1 VSVVR
6 RIGLATLLIHGLAL
20 MAWPAAAQP
29 VRGVRPAAPTAAP
42 SPTDAIDL
50 VHLGTYA
57 SGVFDGSAAEVVA
70 HDPGSQ
76 RLFVAN
82 HAEAAIDV
90 LDIRDPRRPR
100 RVLQIDLTPFGGR
113 PTSVATRRGIV
124 AAAVTSGA
132 AEKPGSAV
140 FFDSEGR
147 LLSRLEVG
155 AHPDMLTFTPD
166 GRYLL
171 VANEGEPDDY
181 CKTGPEHDPEGSVSI
196 IAMGDAAKELT
207 QQDVKTVGFADVTRA
222 GLDPRIRIYGPGAT
236 VAQDLEPEYIA
247 VSADSKTA
255 WVVLQENNA
264 IATLDIE
271 QGAFAGIVGLGAKD
285 FSRESRHVRVI
296 EIEDVVEPGVAGV
309 GAVRRGNY
317 SGLYFESRDLD
328 SGKLY
333 FVTHADA
340 VDRGHSGSAAELV
353 VVEVDPYSS
362 EARTLERI
370 ALVDTDGRPLP
381 LRSLRPTENEPTGDR
396 ASAVEHDRSGVDF
409 EAIDRADDG
418 SYWMAD
424 ESVPALYHFTPAGRL
439 IARYVPQGSAIDGI
453 KALPEALGS
462 RWPGHGLEA
471 LVFQDGLVVA
481 WLQHV
486 GDPTAEDG
494 SESQFVR
501 IAVLDPGERRMRAE
515 FLYVLESETS
525 RVTDAVPLDEHGRF
539 LVLEADYA
547 VGRAKRAAV
556 YEVDLSRATDLR
568 SPGTGAAERTS
579 RLDDLNVSDLRRS
592 GVRPVSKRLFLDA
605 TAPSY
610 LLRGRPEGLA
620 IVDART
626 IALLGDVD
634 SPPFGEGEIG
644 GRRLSPLV
652 LINLG
657 GNGLDPSDADG
668 GTRIT
673 RWPLL
678 SYYQPDGIAAL
689 ETQGRRFLLTANE
702 GDARNYEC
710 FVEEVRL
717 KQLKLNPAFF
727 PSAEALKSDENLG
740 RLKITKAN
748 GDDDGNGLYEKI
760 YGFGGRSFSVWT
772 EGGQLLWDSGDEF
785 ERITAA
791 RFPAAFNSNNNAND
805 TYDRRSDDNGPE
817 PEDVTLGE
825 VDGRTY
831 AFIGLERVGGVAVY
845 DVTDPYAPV
854 FVRYVTRRDFSGDPA
869 TGSAGDLG
877 PEGLLFIKGEDSPT
891 GRPLLVVANEISGT
905 TTIYEVR
912 LAGSP
917 S

>member
-1 VSVVR
+1 MGVVR
-6 RIGLATLLIHGLAL
+6 RVGLAIVLAHVL
-20 MAWPAAAQP
+20 AFTGSPAATQP
-29 VRGVRPAAPTAAP
+29 ARDARPTAPIAAPE
-42 SPTDAIDL
+42 PTGAIDL

-76 RLFVAN
+76 RLFVVN
-82 HAEAAIDV
+82 DAEVAIDV
-90 LDIRDPRRPR
+90 LDVSDPRRPR
-100 RVLQIDLTPFGGR
+100 RVLQIDLRPFGSG
-113 PTSVATRRGIV
+113 PTSVATSRGVV
-124 AAAVTSGA
+124 AVAVKSGKI
-132 AEKPGSAV
+132 EEPGSAV
-140 FFDSEGR
+140 FFDPEGR
-147 LLSRLEVG
+147 LLKRLEVG

-181 CKTGPEHDPEGSVSI
+181 CKTGPEHDPEGSVSV
-196 IAMGDAAKELT
+196 IALGSAVKELT
-207 QQDVKTVGFADVTRA
+207 QQDVRTVGFSDVTRA

-236 VAQDLEPEYIA
+236 VAQDLEPEFIA

-271 QGAFAGIVGLGAKD
+271 QAAFAGIVGLGAKN
-285 FSRESRHVRVI
+285 FGNESRHVRVI
-296 EIEDVVEPGVAGV
+296 EIDDAAEPGAVAPAV
-309 GAVRRGNY
+309 VRRGNY
-317 SGLYFESRDLD
+317 SGLCFEHRDPAT
-328 SGKLY
+328 GKLS

-340 VDRGHSGSAAELV
+340 VDQGDSNRAAELV
-353 VVEVDPYSS
+353 VVEVDPYSGA
-362 EARTLERI
+362 ARILDRI
-370 ALVDTDGRPLP
+370 ALVDADGRPLRV
-381 LRSLRPTENEPTGDR
+381 RSSHRDGNEATGDS
-396 ASAVEHDRSGVDF
+396 ASTDENHDRRGVDF
-409 EAIDRADDG
+409 EAIDRAADG

-424 ESVPALYHFTPAGRL
+424 ESVPALYHFKPSGRL
-439 IARYVPQGSAIDGI
+439 IARYVPRGSAVDGI
-453 KALPEALGS
+453 EALPEDLAS

-471 LVFQDGLVVA
+471 LVFQDGLVYA
-481 WLQHV
+481 WLEHV
-486 GDPTAEDG
+486 SGARTQDG
-494 SESQFVR
+494 SEPSSQYVR
-501 IAVLDPGERRMRAE
+501 IVQFDPPDRRTRAE
-515 FLYVLESETS
+515 FLYVLESGTS
-525 RVTDAVPLDEHGRF
+525 RVTDAVAFDGHGRF

-556 YEVDLSRATDLR
+556 YEVDISRATDLR
-568 SPGTGAAERTS
+568 PSSAEAADLS
-579 RLDDLNVSDLRRS
+579 VRLDGLNVSELPRT
-592 GVRPVSKRLFLDA
+592 GIRPVSKRLFLDA

-620 IVDART
+620 VVDERT

-634 SPPFGEGEIG
+634 PSPRREGQVT

-652 LINLG
+652 LINFG
-657 GNGLDPSDADG
+657 GNGLDPSDRDG
-668 GTRIT
+668 VTRIA

-678 SYYQPDGIAAL
+678 SFYQPDGIVAY

-710 FVEEVRL
+710 FSEEVRL
-717 KQLKLNPAFF
+717 KELKLNPAYF
-727 PSAEALKSDENLG
+727 PSAEALQADENLG
-740 RLKITKAN
+740 RLKITTAN
-748 GDDDGNGLYEKI
+748 GDDDDNGLYEKI

-772 EGGQLLWDSGDEF
+772 AGGQLLWDSGDDF

-791 RFPAAFNSNNNAND
+791 RLPTAFNSNNNANN

-825 VDGRTY
+825 IDGRTY
-831 AFIGLERVGGVAVY
+831 AFIGLERVGGVVVY

-854 FVRYVTRRDFSGDPA
+854 FVRYVTQRDFSGDA
-869 TGSAGDLG
+869 AAGAAGDLG
-877 PEGLLFIKGEDSPT
+877 PEGLLFIEGRDSPT

-912 LAGSP
+912 
-917 S
+917 